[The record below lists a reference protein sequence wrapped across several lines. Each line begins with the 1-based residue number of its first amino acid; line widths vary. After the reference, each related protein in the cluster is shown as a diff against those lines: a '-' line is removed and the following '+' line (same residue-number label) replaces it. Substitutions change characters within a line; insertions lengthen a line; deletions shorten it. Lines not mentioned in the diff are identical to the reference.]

1 MGPSV
6 STPTTDPGTP
16 TIQGLPVSRLRHR
29 AEIPMLVVAGILTVV
44 GVIAALAILAGD
56 ESLDGWRLAALIGL
70 AIPFIHGTVGMR
82 YFYWRNVSNAIEI
95 TERQL
100 PEIYREYRAIAS
112 SMGITDPPRLYLM
125 NGNGTMNAFASK
137 CQVRRAYIVVYSDI
151 VDLAIVHDDVA
162 ALRFVLAHE
171 LGHVLCGHVDLWRL
185 AITAVPHA
193 AKIGA
198 SVTRAQEYTADR
210 VASYYAPDGRRGM
223 LALFAGKN
231 VYKHCDHDAYIESIG
246 THKDGFWL
254 RFVNVMAD
262 HAVGFRR
269 LRALARSEQEGWD
282 VHGKML

>member
-1 MGPSV
+1 M
-6 STPTTDPGTP
+6 
-16 TIQGLPVSRLRHR
+16 QGLPVSRLRHR
-29 AEIPMLVVAGILTVV
+29 AEIPMLIVAGVLTVIGLIGAV
-44 GVIAALAILAGD
+44 AVLTSD
-56 ESLDGWRLAALIGL
+56 QSLDGWRLLAVIGL
-70 AIPFIHGTVGMR
+70 AFPLFHGTVGMR
-82 YFYWRNVSNAIEI
+82 YFYWRTISNAIEI
-95 TERQL
+95 NERQL
-100 PEIYREYRAIAS
+100 PEIYREYRAMAAA
-112 SMGITDPPRLYLM
+112 MGIDDPPRLYLM

-137 CQVRRAYIVVYSDI
+137 CQVRKAYIVVYSDI
-151 VDLAIVHDDVA
+151 VDLALVHGDMA

-223 LALFAGKN
+223 MALFAGKN
-231 VYKHCDHDAYIESIG
+231 VYKHCDHDAYLASVRD
-246 THKDGFWL
+246 HRDGFWL
-254 RFVNVMAD
+254 RVVNFMAD

-269 LRALARSEQEGWD
+269 LTALARSEEEGWD